1 MEAEREHGR
10 EVQVLV
16 FVSSSAMDSSASFT
30 RQRFRPPFPNP
41 RARGG
46 RGEVGDSRRLLPRPI
61 AARER
66 RSTGTRKKMSKEW
79 VAAELSGSAWWR
91 RVKRR
96 EGRPLYKQ
104 PEAELG

>member
-1 MEAEREHGR
+1 MGALLS
-10 EVQVLV
+10 VQG
-16 FVSSSAMDSSASFT
+16 
-30 RQRFRPPFPNP
+30 QR
-41 RARGG
+41 
-46 RGEVGDSRRLLPRPI
+46 
-61 AARER
+61 
-66 RSTGTRKKMSKEW
+66 RKKMSEGW